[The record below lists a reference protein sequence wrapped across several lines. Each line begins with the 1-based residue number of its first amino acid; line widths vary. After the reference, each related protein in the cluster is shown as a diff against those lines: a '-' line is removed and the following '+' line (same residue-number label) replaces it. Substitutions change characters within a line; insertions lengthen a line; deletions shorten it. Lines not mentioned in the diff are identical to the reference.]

1 LVQGVA
7 AKLGAAALIA
17 TLVLT
22 TFVMPAFATSDGV
35 LNTSGYGDGYY
46 YECTYTPSQ
55 AKMAAYSSGNYHSY
69 HANGYHVECRY
80 DYNVAPVKKEPQRP
94 VASQSQQ
101 PVVSQPQRPVASQPQ
116 RPVASQPP
124 RPQQNAHQRYNC
136 TYTVQRGDHL
146 GSIAHYYGTTY
157 VLLGEANHLKYP
169 YYIFPGNV
177 LHVPCKRY

>member
-1 LVQGVA
+1 VVHKLPFHQRQQGISRLVQGVA

-124 RPQQNAHQRYNC
+124 TERAPTLQLY
-136 TYTVQRGDHL
+136 
-146 GSIAHYYGTTY
+146 IYG
-157 VLLGEANHLKYP
+157 A
-169 YYIFPGNV
+169 
-177 LHVPCKRY
+177 KR